1 MCRFRDEVPFFV
13 GEEQEEEFDAQQS
26 EMYKQIR
33 ISPEGQFI
41 ASLLVSSTLELILK
55 SAIYMMPLIEY
66 YTLALF
72 LFL

>member
-26 EMYKQIR
+26 VMYTQVR

-41 ASLLVSSTLELILK
+41 VSLLVSSTLELIEQ